1 MRPLMLMGT
10 MAAIVSL
17 TAFAPVVAADGPVGA
32 LVPSVGPGGTTTTA
46 IKGCPPGFGGHGG
59 GFMKSLNLSD
69 EQLEK
74 LHNIRV
80 KSKTGNALK
89 QAELQVLST
98 QLQEALSAE
107 NIDKQAAF
115 ALQSKINALRADLSN
130 ARLASMIEK
139 SEVFTA
145 EQRKEIRHKM
155 LQREGAFGGRGHR
168 GHGGRHHG

>member
-17 TAFAPVVAADGPVGA
+17 TAFAPVVAADGPAGA
-32 LVPSVGPGGTTTTA
+32 VVPVGPGGPPA
-46 IKGCPPGFGGHGG
+46 MKGCPPGFGGHGG
-59 GFMKSLNLSD
+59 GVMKSLNLSD

-80 KSKTGNALK
+80 KSKTGTAVK
-89 QAELQVLST
+89 RAELQVLST
-98 QLQEALSAE
+98 QLREILSAE

-115 ALQSKINALRADLSN
+115 SLQSKINALRADLSN

-139 SEVFTA
+139 SEVFTP

-155 LQREGAFGGRGHR
+155 LQREGAFGGRGHGGR